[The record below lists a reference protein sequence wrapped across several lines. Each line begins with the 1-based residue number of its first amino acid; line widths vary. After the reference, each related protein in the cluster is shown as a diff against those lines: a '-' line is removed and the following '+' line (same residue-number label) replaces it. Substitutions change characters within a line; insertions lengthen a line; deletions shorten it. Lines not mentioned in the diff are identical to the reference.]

1 MNNRKEIDFPGSF
14 SKSKFELYRLSDK
27 VVLRKKLKR
36 PNYRD
41 FESLKKNNLLI
52 NVLKIKNLNIQK
64 ISVKSYRDFIKRR
77 SYSTTYINGLSGE
90 LIILNSSL
98 KEINLIKNYLNSH
111 FKILIKKNKF
121 VNLDKNIF
129 VNKLKEIEKKT
140 QSLDLKIFLKKN
152 KYIMKKY
159 INNISIYPSGIC
171 HGDLT
176 LSNFIINRNQIY
188 LIDFLK
194 TYHDSILQDL
204 SKIYQ
209 EFILGWSS
217 RFTSKNQKLRSKLFC
232 ENVVDI
238 DFFRSFPINIKKHLC
253 FEILMTL
260 FRIFPYVKQKDKI
273 TISWLKD
280 SIKFVINNNIKF

>member
-1 MNNRKEIDFPGSF
+1 M
-14 SKSKFELYRLSDK
+14 
-27 VVLRKKLKR
+27 
-36 PNYRD
+36 
-41 FESLKKNNLLI
+41 
-52 NVLKIKNLNIQK
+52 
-64 ISVKSYRDFIKRR
+64 
-77 SYSTTYINGLSGE
+77 
-90 LIILNSSL
+90 
-98 KEINLIKNYLNSH
+98 
-111 FKILIKKNKF
+111 
-121 VNLDKNIF
+121 
-129 VNKLKEIEKKT
+129 
-140 QSLDLKIFLKKN
+140 
-152 KYIMKKY
+152 
-159 INNISIYPSGIC
+159 
-171 HGDLT
+171 
-176 LSNFIINRNQIY
+176 
-188 LIDFLK
+188 IDFLK

-238 DFFRSFPINIKKHLC
+238 DFFRSFPINIKKHLY